1 MNLTLLIFYTAL
13 ALGVSFLCSILEAV
27 VLSIPNTQVAVW
39 QKDGNRRGDLWS
51 KLKADDAVKPLT
63 AILTLNTIA
72 HTMGAAGVGSE
83 VQNQFGNEFSQLHQ
97 SFSLLL
103 YYSYL
108 RLFRRPWVRLTGD
121 NYRSSLVSCLI
132 QLRLSCSL
140 LSLQSSG

>member
-83 VQNQFGNEFSQLHQ
+83 VQNQFG
-97 SFSLLL
+97 
-103 YYSYL
+103 
-108 RLFRRPWVRLTGD
+108 PT
-121 NYRSSLVSCLI
+121 
-132 QLRLSCSL
+132 
-140 LSLQSSG
+140 

>member
-72 HTMGAAGVGSE
+72 HTMGALVL
-83 VQNQFGNEFSQLHQ
+83 VQKFRINLAMNISQLHQ